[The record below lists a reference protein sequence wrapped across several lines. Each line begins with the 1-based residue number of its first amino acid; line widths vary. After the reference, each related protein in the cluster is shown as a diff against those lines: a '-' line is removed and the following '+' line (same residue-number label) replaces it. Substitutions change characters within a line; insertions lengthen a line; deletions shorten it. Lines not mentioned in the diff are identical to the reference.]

1 MPNEA
6 EAPMIAGCLRG
17 EASAWDELFRQ
28 HYDSTARFIFQLS
41 GDFTRED
48 AQEIAQ
54 ETFLSVVQ
62 NLATFKGGSRLQT
75 WIFRIAGNK
84 ARDAIERRQAAK
96 RGAGVVALSLQEEDP
111 ETGLT
116 LDLISPL
123 PTPAELL
130 QRSETADTLVEGM
143 GHLSALCREVIELRY
158 FGDLSY
164 EEISLELELNPKT
177 VSSRLSKC
185 LDRLEDIVQ
194 QLLAGKENPAN
205 SVQPST
211 L

>member
-1 MPNEA
+1 MPNDDD
-6 EAPMIAGCLRG
+6 APMVARCLQG
-17 EASAWDELFRQ
+17 DAAAWDELFRR
-28 HYDSTARFIFQLS
+28 HYDATARFIFQLS
-41 GDFTRED
+41 GDFTRDD
-48 AQEIAQ
+48 AAEIAQ

-84 ARDAIERRQAAK
+84 ARDAIEKRHAAK
-96 RGAGVVALSLQEEDP
+96 RGAGVIALSLQEADP
-111 ETGLT
+111 QTGLT
-116 LDLISPL
+116 LDLVSPL

-130 QRSETADTLVEGM
+130 QRSETADTLVEGL

-164 EEISLELELNPKT
+164 EEISLELELNAKT

-194 QLLAGKENPAN
+194 QLLARKEIPAQ
-205 SVQPST
+205 SVQPTAS
-211 L
+211 